1 MNNESTLKNIG
12 KTVNKIMTAVGKGT
26 TKIIIHELNNQRQR
40 SLVKNC
46 FSEDRFKKIV
56 SMAKLK
62 KEYPILYAE
71 VKKELGKGKN
81 E

>member
-1 MNNESTLKNIG
+1 MNERNKSVLRDIG

-46 FSEDRFKKIV
+46 FSEDKFKKI
-56 SMAKLK
+56 MALAKLK
-62 KEYPILYAE
+62 QEFPELYTE
-71 VKKELGKGKN
+71 VKKELK
-81 E
+81 